1 MGNIFYLGAM
11 FMSEIKKTVLFIL
24 LIGFTHNVNS
34 QIFYNGTTH
43 NAELGCN
50 DLLYGGIHF
59 SNDKGY
65 PMVLQW
71 TKLLEDTIPGSKFYM
86 CANVDCYDDVPDT
99 GSNSTYPVSPGDS
112 GFFYMH
118 YWSGEVSGTSTVIL
132 YVYEASNPSNGDTL
146 TYTMNIN
153 CSAGISEV
161 EATNNNISVYPNPSK
176 GLLSISLKEAT
187 DASVTLLN
195 NLGQILLTDEYDATN
210 KIDMNLDVPGGV
222 YFIQI
227 EAYGEIITR
236 KIVKE

>member
-1 MGNIFYLGAM
+1 MYI
-11 FMSEIKKTVLFIL
+11 SEIKRIVLIIL
-24 LIGFTHNVNS
+24 LISFTHNVKS
-34 QIFYNGTTH
+34 QTFYNGTTH
-43 NAELGCN
+43 TADLVCN

-59 SNDKGY
+59 SNDTSY

-71 TKLLEDTIPGSKFYM
+71 TKLLEDTVAGSKFYM
-86 CANVDCYDDVPDT
+86 CANVECYNDVPVT
-99 GSNSTYPVSPGDS
+99 GSNSTYPVLPGDS
-112 GFFYMH
+112 GFLYMH

-146 TYTMNIN
+146 TYIMNID
-153 CSAGISEV
+153 CSVGISEV
-161 EATNNNISVYPNPSK
+161 EAINNNISVYPNPSK
-176 GLLSISLKEAT
+176 GLISISLKEAT

-210 KIDMNLDVPGGV
+210 KIDMNLDVPVGV